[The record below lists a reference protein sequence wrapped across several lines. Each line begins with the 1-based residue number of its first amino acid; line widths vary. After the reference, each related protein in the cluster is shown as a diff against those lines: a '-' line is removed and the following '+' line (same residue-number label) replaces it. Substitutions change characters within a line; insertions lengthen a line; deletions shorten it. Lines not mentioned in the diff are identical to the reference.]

1 MKRKQWMLLMA
12 TGLAGLVMLAG
23 CAGPMD
29 LIKGEF
35 LLQRGQYQEAVTIFQ
50 EMVTANPDN
59 VAARN
64 RLGFA
69 LLKAERFDD
78 ASVEFEKVLDLKPGD
93 SMATLYLGIAYASTD
108 QLGKAVAIWQD
119 FSCPNQ
125 PIVQDAVQR
134 QLTLLQIAYGQ
145 RLAKIALA
153 DEAKLGAQTPE
164 VNTVAVCYFEDLTV
178 DKSLTAFQKGLAAM
192 VTADLGKVKS
202 LKVIERIRLQA
213 LLVEIQLGQTG
224 IVDAK
229 TAPKIGRL
237 LGADKLLVGSLA
249 KGSINAAMTV
259 SSAGQ
264 GSVLGSAQLLVPI
277 QQFYTLPAAM
287 IQQVATIAGISMSP
301 EELAAI
307 GIPHTQNIKAFTYF
321 GQALDA
327 LDAGNWQEAQNLFAM
342 ALEEDP
348 DFELA
353 RRGADTT
360 PKFDSPGIGDLRT
373 MPVRELAILVM
384 NEVELAQKMQTEANA
399 SADMD
404 TKGGGGGGY

>member
-1 MKRKQWMLLMA
+1 MAKTIKNESVYKRFTLWFRRNEKIFWAVLLVLVVITFGA
-12 TGLAGLVMLAG
+12 TYTIAEVLTDRRREAQFV
-23 CAGPMD
+23 CAGRTYSGHD
-29 LIKGEF
+29 VI
-35 LLQRGQYQEAVTIFQ
+35 Q
-50 EMVTANPDN
+50 MV
-59 VAARN
+59 
-64 RLGFA
+64 
-69 LLKAERFDD
+69 
-78 ASVEFEKVLDLKPGD
+78 
-93 SMATLYLGIAYASTD
+93 
-108 QLGKAVAIWQD
+108 
-119 FSCPNQ
+119 
-125 PIVQDAVQR
+125 
-134 QLTLLQIAYGQ
+134 
-145 RLAKIALA
+145 
-153 DEAKLGAQTPE
+153 
-164 VNTVAVCYFEDLTV
+164 
-178 DKSLTAFQKGLAAM
+178 AM
-192 VTADLGKVKS
+192 S
-202 LKVIERIRLQA
+202 QMIR
-213 LLVEIQLGQTG
+213 
-224 IVDAK
+224 
-229 TAPKIGRL
+229 
-237 LGADKLLVGSLA
+237 
-249 KGSINAAMTV
+249 SINAAMTV

-277 QQFYTLPAAM
+277 QQFYTLPAAI

-384 NEVELAQKMQTEANA
+384 NEVELAQKMQDEANA